1 MKPTQ
6 HNKKKPSFKFIV
18 STVLMSLLLISA
30 LPAQALT
37 WRIAESWSEED
48 SLFNASVRKMIA
60 NVELFSGGEFIIQQ
74 VPTFVHKQP
83 KKIFEMVRNNEYE
96 MGHGASYFWKD
107 RDINTLFF
115 TTLPMGMV
123 SIEQYGWFYHDEGME
138 LMQQAFKKHGM
149 LAFPAGNTGNQMGG
163 WFKKKIETVEDFKGL
178 KMYIPGLAGDVMKA
192 LGAEVINVPD
202 NELYDAFKSNKLD
215 AVEWVGPSMDLAMNF
230 HELAVYYYTGWHEPS
245 TELQFLVNDKAFN
258 ELPKKYQDILVKA
271 MRLAAYDTYVEAYH
285 DSSKNLRIMK
295 AVIPNLSLRAFP
307 RNVYRALVKESES
320 QINDIA
326 KRGDRLSQKIIESR
340 REYRKLSR
348 VWTRFSDQAF
358 LNNQF

>member
-1 MKPTQ
+1 MKPII
-6 HNKKKPSFKFIV
+6 SIFMVLLFIA
-18 STVLMSLLLISA
+18 T
-30 LPAQALT
+30 LPAHAVT
-37 WRIAESWSEED
+37 WKIAESWSEED
-48 SLFNASVRKMIA
+48 SLFNDSVQRMIA
-60 NVELFSGGEFIIQQ
+60 NVALFSGGEFIIQP
-74 VPTFVHKQP
+74 VPTYEHQQP
-83 KKIFEMVRNNEYE
+83 EKIFEMVRDNQFE

-107 RDINTLFF
+107 RDVNALFF

-138 LMQQAFKKHGM
+138 LMQRAFKKHGM

-192 LGAEVINVPD
+192 LGAEVITIPD
-202 NELYDAFKSNKLD
+202 NELYDAFKDNKLD

-271 MRLAAYDTYVEAYH
+271 MRLAAYDMYIEAYH
-285 DSSKNLRIMK
+285 ESSKNLRIMK

-307 RNVYRALVKESES
+307 RGVYRALVEESER
-320 QINDIA
+320 QVNDIA
-326 KRGDRLSQKIIESR
+326 KRGDQLTQRIINSR
-340 REYRKLSR
+340 RKYRQLSR